1 MTDIEARSATPRFAK
16 GGSKSVRKSKEPKR
30 RESWPKK
37 AQRHG
42 VCTRTLDRWAAKG
55 IIDKPMIVR
64 GRKYGDADEEPR
76 YDAD

>member
-1 MTDIEARSATPRFAK
+1 MTNIDQQSATPRSGK
-16 GGSKSVRKSKEPKR
+16 KPVRKSKGPKR
-30 RESWPKK
+30 REPWPKK

-42 VCTRTLDRWAAKG
+42 VCTRTLDRWVEKG

-76 YDAD
+76 HDAD

>member
-1 MTDIEARSATPRFAK
+1 MTNIDEQSVAPRSGKRK
-16 GGSKSVRKSKEPKR
+16 RKRKSKEPKR

-37 AQRHG
+37 AARHG
-42 VCTRTLDRWAAKG
+42 VCTRTLDRWVEKG

-76 YDAD
+76 HDAD